1 MIKTKYLVIG
11 GIIVFLYLLKK
22 QKDKEQTQNEEKL
35 KASLSANE
43 LSATETTDMI
53 RLKLDLFFQEV
64 SPSMQENDRTNLV
77 VNLTSGLKEF
87 KQQHNL

>member
-1 MIKTKYLVIG
+1 MIKAKYLVIG
-11 GIIVFLYLLKK
+11 GIVVFLYLLKR

-87 KQQHNL
+87 KKQHNL